1 MSVTSVV
8 ESWSRRNGSYES
20 QDGSTVRFSATT
32 AYQVEHGFEDSED
45 TILLDSSLPTIRDG
59 FPGKFGVFCI
69 RTSRIPQGPGFSIV
83 VAEWEGEVSASG
95 GTAIDKLPTWTWT
108 NSTTSEP
115 VDTDAEGIPLC
126 NSNGELKEG
135 FTKEVSDFSLTVNR
149 NFAAINTYTLSQ
161 YLDSVNSDPWGSPDS
176 IWPPGTGALQSFT
189 AQTVQ
194 EGVDLYYQVT
204 ARIDFRIPYLTIPER
219 AWWYRYRNDGLNVR
233 TGTKVT
239 FSGGGAS
246 AQATAIA
253 IVAAGVITGIK
264 LTYGGRGYT
273 SAPTVGITSDTG
285 GTGASV
291 TAVVAGGRVTGFS
304 GLSGGSG
311 YTSRLVRAMD
321 DNNEQPEPR
330 PVTLK
335 LDGSR
340 ERDPAAAIFI
350 ERKKKQYTLPY
361 AGLGLF

>member
-45 TILLDSSLPTIRDG
+45 TILADSNLPQLRDM
-59 FPGKFGVFCI
+59 FPGKFGVFLKRKS
-69 RTSRIPQGPGFSIV
+69 RTPQGPGFSIV
-83 VAEWEGEVSASG
+83 TCEWEGEVSASG
-95 GTAIDKLPTWTWT
+95 GSALDKPPTWGWT

-115 VDTDAEGIPLC
+115 VDTDADGIPFC
-126 NSNGELKEG
+126 NSNAELKEG
-135 FTKEVSDFSLTVNR
+135 FTKDVSDFSLTVNR
-149 NFAAINTYTLSQ
+149 NFQAINTYTLSQ

-189 AQTVQ
+189 AQTIQ

-204 ARIDFRIPYLTIPER
+204 ARIDFRIPYLTIPAR

-233 TGTKVT
+233 TGTKLT

-253 IVAAGVITGIK
+253 IVSAGVITGIR

-273 SAPTVGITSDTG
+273 SAPSVGIVSDTG

-291 TAVVAGGRVTGFS
+291 TAVVSDGRVTGFS
-304 GLSGGSG
+304 GLSGGTG
-311 YTSRLVRAMD
+311 YVSKLVRAMD
-321 DNNEQPEPR
+321 DNNEQPESR

-350 ERKKKQYTLPY
+350 ERRKKQFILPY